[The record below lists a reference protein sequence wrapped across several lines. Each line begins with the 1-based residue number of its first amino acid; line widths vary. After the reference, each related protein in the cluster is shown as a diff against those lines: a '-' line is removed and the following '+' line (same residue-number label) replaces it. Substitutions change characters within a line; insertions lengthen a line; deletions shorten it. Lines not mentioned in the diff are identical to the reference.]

1 MQFAQKK
8 IILFSLLSIV
18 LVAGVVITILRW
30 NAWFG
35 NHTEQPY
42 EVADF
47 PHNIVLTCG
56 EKATSERCISWRC
69 DTVLRD
75 AYLILYKSDSTI
87 QTYPA
92 TGEIIATQAGKAAYY
107 QSCLSNLS
115 TGTYTYQCIVDNDS
129 SSLYSFTIQDKAQES
144 FLLFGDVQDRTGSS
158 ATMFEQALTS
168 HPDAQAMAFVGDMI
182 ERPLD
187 EYWQLWF
194 ASMNNHQAQLPIIA
208 CTGNHDYHKG
218 LIKRLDKRWTRVFR
232 NPANGPYRFTGRTYF
247 LDTQFARIIVLD
259 TDALH
264 TLSDYTITS
273 TWLSKVLKE
282 NPKTWSIVIMHHPV
296 YAARKGRMN
305 PTIYAAFHRAL
316 KDADLVFCGH
326 DHNYMRTGEKPVY
339 ILTSS
344 ADKVY
349 PMKENVTADV
359 VLSGE
364 KVYEY
369 ITLNAQQLSVET
381 YKVKDNTLFDSVQL
395 VKQLFQHS
403 QGFRRLKVCNMQF
416 VIAAE
421 FLQETLSFFS
431 AEQ

>member
-1 MQFAQKK
+1 MQSAQKK
-8 IILFSLLSIV
+8 IVVFSLLSIV
-18 LVAGVVITILRW
+18 LAAGIIVTILRW

-56 EKATSERCISWRC
+56 EDATSERCISWRC

-75 AYLILYKSDSTI
+75 AFLLLYTCDSVV
-87 QTYPA
+87 QRYPA
-92 TGEIIATQAGKAAYY
+92 MGEMVVSQAGKAAYY
-107 QSCLSNLS
+107 QTHLSGLS
-115 TGTYTYQCIVDNDS
+115 AGTYAYQCVVDRDS
-129 SSLYSFTIQDKAQES
+129 SALYSFTIQDKAQES

-158 ATMFEQALTS
+158 AAMFEQAINS
-168 HPDAQAMAFVGDMI
+168 HPDAQAIVFVGDMI

-187 EYWQLWF
+187 EYWQVWF
-194 ASMNNHQAQLPIIA
+194 TSMGGLQATFPIIA

-218 LIKRLDKRWTRVFR
+218 LIKRLDTRWTRVFR
-232 NPANGPYRFTGRTYF
+232 NPENGPYRFTGRSYF
-247 LDTQFARIIVLD
+247 IDTQFARMVVID

-296 YAARKGRMN
+296 YAARKGRIN
-305 PTIYAAFHRAL
+305 PTIYATFYRAL

-326 DHNYMRTGEKPVY
+326 DHNYMRKGEKPVY

-349 PMKENVTADV
+349 PIKENIVANA

-369 ITLNAQQLSVET
+369 ITLNAQQLSVQT
-381 YKVKDNTLFDSVQL
+381 YKVKENTLFDSVHL
-395 VKQLFQHS
+395 VK
-403 QGFRRLKVCNMQF
+403 
-416 VIAAE
+416 
-421 FLQETLSFFS
+421 
-431 AEQ
+431 